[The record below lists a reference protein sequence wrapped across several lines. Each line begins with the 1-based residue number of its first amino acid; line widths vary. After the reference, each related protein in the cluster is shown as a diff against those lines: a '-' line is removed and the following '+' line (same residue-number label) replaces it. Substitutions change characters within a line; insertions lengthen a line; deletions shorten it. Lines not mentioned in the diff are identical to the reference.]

1 MSIKELKNEYITDA
15 ATKLFLERSI
25 SEITIKDIAVAA
37 EVGEAT
43 VYRYFGGKKGIVA
56 ASATHLQKR
65 VYQNF
70 YTLDGANGYE
80 KISRFYDG
88 YRVIFNE
95 HREYYKFINEFDV
108 FALTDGIR
116 DIREYSD
123 GLDLF
128 KREFL
133 TAYREGVADGS
144 IRSISDVEAF
154 YYSTTHALLGLC
166 KKLATD
172 NIVPQDDA
180 ISKEAELD
188 SLIDVILSYLGK

>member
-1 MSIKELKNEYITDA
+1 MGIKEVKTEYITAA

-25 SEITIKDIAVAA
+25 SEITIKDIAEAA
-37 EVGEAT
+37 DVGEAT

-56 ASATHLQKR
+56 ASATLLQKR

-70 YTLDGANGYE
+70 YTLNGANGYD

-108 FALTDGIR
+108 FALAEGVGDLN
-116 DIREYSD
+116 EYSD

-128 KREFL
+128 KSEFL
-133 TAYREGVADGS
+133 IAYREGVFDGS
-144 IRSISDVEAF
+144 VGQIDDVEAF

-172 NIVPQDDA
+172 KIVPQDDA
-180 ISKEAELD
+180 ISKEAEIN
-188 SLIDVILSYLGK
+188 SLINVILAYLKK